1 MLGNSVEGIGKMWA
15 CEAKYSGWVKLQP
28 SPLWRVK
35 VTHRKGSGI
44 LDVAFSKFKDISKQI
59 SVKSLC
65 DFGGNAPTLAF
76 YSHIKTLLGRR
87 PWFASKV
94 TSGSSI
100 QSSGNICWYLGGVG
114 WHSWVWTLA
123 IVRPL
128 EALKREQAS
137 QVTQTPTLY
146 CPSQPLL
153 ASWHRG
159 DAPITLDTQSTS

>member
-94 TSGSSI
+94 TSGI
-100 QSSGNICWYLGGVG
+100 
-114 WHSWVWTLA
+114 
-123 IVRPL
+123 
-128 EALKREQAS
+128 REQHS
-137 QVTQTPTLY
+137 VQWKY
-146 CPSQPLL
+146 LL
-153 ASWHRG
+153 VSRRCWLAFLGLNTGHSAAIRG
-159 DAPITLDTQSTS
+159 IKAWTGQSGHTDPRHYIAPHSHCWPADTEEMLP